1 MEIKVSS
8 NTMSITGNI
17 KSISDFQEMKN
28 SLEQMKSSSTNI
40 RIEIVDS
47 ISVTSS
53 VIGYLN
59 KLVLKDKTKLSV
71 KVGNKQLMELFE
83 DLNLVQTLNV
93 TGM

>member
-1 MEIKVSS
+1 MEIKISS
-8 NTMSITGNI
+8 NTMTITGNI
-17 KSISDFQEMKN
+17 KSIHDFQEIKN
-28 SLEQMKSSSTNI
+28 SLESMKSLNARI
-40 RIEIVDS
+40 NIEITDS

>member
-59 KLVLKDKTKLSV
+59 KLVLKDKIKLSV